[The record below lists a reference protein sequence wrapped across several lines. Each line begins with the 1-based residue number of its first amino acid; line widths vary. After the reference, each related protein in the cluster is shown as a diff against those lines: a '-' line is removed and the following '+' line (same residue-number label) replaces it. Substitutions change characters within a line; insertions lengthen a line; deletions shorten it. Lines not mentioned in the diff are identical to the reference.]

1 MECYYFEYYFDRKFS
16 ENNYMDLSKYINKES
31 LKHHDPKILEK
42 CKINKKLYALPYDSD
57 FDNLYFRS
65 NDSNINSIVKNMELL
80 TWDDLLELGN
90 ETSSYPLVIS
100 LGYSEDMINF
110 FIEYTSNYYNLTKEY
125 DSNFYKVFYNDS
137 STYLYNSFFDFFN
150 KYTNFTNDYIVNG
163 FPIDGLYEFFMG
175 DSLFFKGKASYS
187 YDFQDIPYISST
199 LPPKFISVKYN
210 KYLIINN
217 NSNIDKNILVE
228 IATELT
234 SKEMQL
240 YRAKYFGSIPTF
252 DFSNESSN
260 ESIIGSYC
268 EIQKEICHQ
277 LKQIKSLYTKNIFK
291 SKYSSPY
298 FEVGLNI
305 PLGLYEGLSSGSD
318 YIPNFVFKYTYEM
331 VTTQTVHMVKIIF
344 NLPPYSSLKLKFD
357 FIIDNISIDIL
368 YMPILGI
375 TYRIF
380 KIYNSNS
387 LTVKYLN
394 DKKLTV
400 ENFPLYHFFGVLF
413 VCIMHAICIYILIGS
428 RLLLLMVLHNEINS
442 NKIDPKDFI
451 PISTKQQYKLLME
464 KIKNLTSTSVFK
476 NYNESKSD
484 SYQVGYSI
492 SVFGNSRVSN
502 TVQTPSYKM

>member
-1 MECYYFEYYFDRKFS
+1 MKYPDDPMIEDMIEWGNEYEYLINNYFSENVKNISIFNDVTISFEFYEGKLYSYNNINYINTYNFIFNSTILGEYDLMIIDDSFLFNEVALMECYYFEYYFDRKFS

-240 YRAKYFGSIPTF
+240 YRAKYFG
-252 DFSNESSN
+252 
-260 ESIIGSYC
+260 
-268 EIQKEICHQ
+268 
-277 LKQIKSLYTKNIFK
+277 
-291 SKYSSPY
+291 
-298 FEVGLNI
+298 
-305 PLGLYEGLSSGSD
+305 
-318 YIPNFVFKYTYEM
+318 
-331 VTTQTVHMVKIIF
+331 
-344 NLPPYSSLKLKFD
+344 
-357 FIIDNISIDIL
+357 
-368 YMPILGI
+368 
-375 TYRIF
+375 
-380 KIYNSNS
+380 
-387 LTVKYLN
+387 
-394 DKKLTV
+394 
-400 ENFPLYHFFGVLF
+400 
-413 VCIMHAICIYILIGS
+413 
-428 RLLLLMVLHNEINS
+428 
-442 NKIDPKDFI
+442 
-451 PISTKQQYKLLME
+451 
-464 KIKNLTSTSVFK
+464 
-476 NYNESKSD
+476 
-484 SYQVGYSI
+484 
-492 SVFGNSRVSN
+492 
-502 TVQTPSYKM
+502 